1 MRLQDLSRWVLSFI
15 NSESFLDWLFTSIF
29 GLAMWWAGCVD
40 HRRQSELSVPRWLRF
55 FICKNGRVNGRVYLR
70 SFVMQIL
77 GIFMLVASLFV
88 TIFINDHNHRVRVFM
103 VVVFGLMVVAMIFI
117 LLQERH

>member
-1 MRLQDLSRWVLSFI
+1 MRLRDLSRWVLSFI

-40 HRRQSELSVPRWLRF
+40 HRRQSELSVPRWLKF
-55 FICKNGRVNGRVYLR
+55 FICKNGRVYLR

-88 TIFINDHNHRVRVFM
+88 TIFINDHDHRIRVFM